1 VQHVF
6 KDPHSGHMRSG
17 EVPGHGLPHLAPLGV
32 VLVVTLALYA
42 PVIAHMAREWAEFPS
57 LSHGF
62 AIPVIAGY
70 LLWQRRKPIASEQR
84 APEARGFVLL
94 VPAVMLL
101 VVGTLGGES
110 FLARISLPLALLGV
124 VLALAGTRLALR
136 TAPGIAY
143 LFLMVPL
150 PYVTLT
156 ALTYQV
162 QLFDAAITT
171 AVLRSLG
178 VPVLREGVMLHL
190 PNITLEVAEVC
201 SSVQGIVALLALGVA
216 YGQVGV
222 RDTWAQAFLAV
233 STIPLGLASNAF
245 RITLTALAAFLLGP
259 VALHNVIHRFS
270 GTTVFLL
277 TLFLLIGLDSLLAR
291 LSRGASPRE

>member
-1 VQHVF
+1 MV
-6 KDPHSGHMRSG
+6 DRIASSWIS
-17 EVPGHGLPHLAPLGV
+17 LCAA
-32 VLVVTLALYA
+32 LVVTGALYA
-42 PVIAHMAREWAEFPS
+42 PVMASMAGEWAEFPS

-84 APEARGFVLL
+84 APSALGFVLL

-101 VVGTLGGES
+101 VIGTLGGEP

-124 VLALAGTRLALR
+124 VLVLGGSGLARQ
-136 TAPGIAY
+136 TAPGVAY
-143 LFLMVPL
+143 LFLMIPL
-150 PYVTLT
+150 PYVTIT

-162 QLFDAAITT
+162 QIFDATITT
-171 AVLRSLG
+171 AALRWLG

-190 PNITLEVAEVC
+190 PDITLEVAEVC

-216 YGQVGV
+216 YGQVGG
-222 RDTWAQAFLAV
+222 RPPWARAVLAI

-245 RITLTALAAFLLGP
+245 RITITALAAFLLGP
-259 VALHNVIHRFS
+259 IALNNVIHRFS

-277 TLFLLIGLDSLLAR
+277 TLLLLLGLDSLFAR
-291 LSRGASPRE
+291 LSRGASARE

>member
-1 VQHVF
+1 
-6 KDPHSGHMRSG
+6 MRSG
-17 EVPGHGLPHLAPLGV
+17 EAPDRGASHLVALCV
-32 VLVVTLALYA
+32 ALAATLALYA
-42 PVIAHMAREWAEFPS
+42 PVIANMAGEWAEFS
-57 LSHGF
+57 NLSHGF
-62 AIPVIAGY
+62 AIPMIAGY

-84 APEARGFVLL
+84 APSAVGFVLL

-101 VVGTLGGES
+101 VAGTLGGEP
-110 FLARISLPLALLGV
+110 FLARVSLPLALLGI
-124 VLALAGTRLALR
+124 VLTLAGTGLAR
-136 TAPGIAY
+136 SFAPGIGY
-143 LFLMVPL
+143 LFLMIPL

-162 QLFDAAITT
+162 QLLDARVTT

-190 PNITLEVAEVC
+190 PNITLEVADVC

-216 YGQVGV
+216 YGQVGG
-222 RDTWAQAFLAV
+222 RAPWARAFLAI

-259 VALHNVIHRFS
+259 IALNNVIHRFS

-277 TLFLLIGLDSLLAR
+277 TLLLLLGLDSLIAR
-291 LSRGASPRE
+291 LSRGASARA

>member
-1 VQHVF
+1 VL
-6 KDPHSGHMRSG
+6 DSPASYWIS
-17 EVPGHGLPHLAPLGV
+17 LCA

-42 PVIAHMAREWAEFPS
+42 TVIANMAGEWAEFPS

-62 AIPVIAGY
+62 AIPVIAAY
-70 LLWQRRKPIASEQR
+70 LLWQHRKPIASEQR
-84 APEARGFVLL
+84 APSVLGFVLL
-94 VPAVMLL
+94 VPALMLL
-101 VVGTLGGES
+101 VVGTLGGEP
-110 FLARISLPLALLGV
+110 FLARVSLPFALFGV
-124 VLALAGTRLALR
+124 VLTLAGTGLAR
-136 TAPGIAY
+136 SFAPGIGY
-143 LFLMVPL
+143 LFLMIPL

-162 QLFDAAITT
+162 QLIDARVTT

-216 YGQVGV
+216 YGEVGG
-222 RDTWAQAFLAV
+222 RATWARAFLAI

-245 RITLTALAAFLLGP
+245 RITLTALAAFWFGP
-259 VALHNVIHRFS
+259 IALDNMIHRFS

-277 TLFLLIGLDSLLAR
+277 TLLLLLGLDSLIAR
-291 LSRGASPRE
+291 LSRGTNARE